1 MPKRDKIL
9 IVDDDRS
16 IRELLEILLKNEGL
30 TVTSAAGAEEGLAQA
45 KATEFDVVISDLKM
59 PNMSGIDFLREL
71 LETGLIRRRR
81 GEVGTQ
87 FILLTAHAEAEAA
100 VQALKMGAF
109 DYILKDQNWTEELKF
124 VVHNALENRRLREE
138 NTYLKREFRKVHGM
152 GNLIGKSK
160 KMQELFKMIEVV
172 SATNSTVMITGE
184 SGTGK
189 ELVAKAIHLNSPRA
203 EESFIS
209 VNCGAFTETLL
220 ESELFGYVR
229 GAFTG
234 ATANKK
240 GLFEVADKGTIFLD
254 EVGDTSLAMQVKL
267 LRVLQ
272 ERTLRRV
279 GGTEEIP
286 VDVRVIA
293 ATNRDLAELVAE
305 NQFREDLFYRISV
318 IPLELTPLRH
328 RRDDIPLLADHFLA
342 RLNASMERKFDHISD
357 EALKKLES
365 YDWPG
370 NVRELE
376 NALERAFILETSNEL
391 SAQHLPENVSTNSRM
406 RSNATFPDEGFDLE
420 LYVENLQKNFL
431 EEALRR
437 TNGVQV
443 KAAELLRMSYR
454 SFRHY
459 MQRYNITSCIGWPVI
474 TLGCPC
480 R

>member
-1 MPKRDKIL
+1 MPRRARIL
-9 IVDDDRS
+9 IVDDERS
-16 IRELLEILLKNEGL
+16 IRELLEIFLKKEGYQ
-30 TVTSAAGAEEGLAQA
+30 VTSTSSAEEALTQV
-45 KATEFDVVISDLKM
+45 KAAEFDLIVSDIKM
-59 PNMSGIDFLREL
+59 SDKTGIDLLREVR
-71 LETGLIRRRR
+71 TNGFN
-81 GEVGTQ
+81 GQ
-87 FILLTAHAEAEAA
+87 FILLTAFASAETAI
-100 VQALKMGAF
+100 QALKMGAF
-109 DYILKDQNWTEELKF
+109 DYILKTENFIEELKL
-124 VVHNALENRRLREE
+124 VVLSALESRRLREE
-138 NTYLKREFRKVHGM
+138 NTYLRREFRKVHGM
-152 GNLIGKSK
+152 GNLIGKSN

-172 SATNSTVMITGE
+172 SATNSTVLLTGE

-203 EESFIS
+203 DEPFIS

-220 ESELFGYVR
+220 ESELFGYVK

-234 ATANKK
+234 AAGTKK

-279 GGTEEIP
+279 GGTEELS
-286 VDVRVIA
+286 VDVRIIA
-293 ATNRDLAELVAE
+293 ATNRDLSEMVAE

-318 IPLELTPLRH
+318 IPLELPPLRH
-328 RRDDIPLLADHFLA
+328 RREDIPLLADHFLA
-342 RLNASMERKFDHISD
+342 RLNATMGKKIDRISE
-357 EALKKLES
+357 EALKRLEN
-365 YDWPG
+365 YEWPG

-376 NALERAFILETSNEL
+376 NAMERAFILETSNEL
-391 SAQHLPENVSTNSRM
+391 TPQHFQESVSTNPRM
-406 RSNATFPDEGFDLE
+406 RLPTEFPEEGFHLE
-420 LYVENLQKNFL
+420 SYVENLQKGFL

-459 MQRYNITSCIGWPVI
+459 MQKYNIPA
-474 TLGCPC
+474 
-480 R
+480 

>member
-1 MPKRDKIL
+1 MSKRARIL
-9 IVDDDRS
+9 IVDDERS
-16 IRELLEILLKNEGL
+16 IRELLEIVLKKDGFNVTSVRSAVEALTLLK
-30 TVTSAAGAEEGLAQA
+30 SSD
-45 KATEFDVVISDLKM
+45 FDLIISDIKM
-59 PNMSGIDFLREL
+59 PDMTGIDLLRQLRE
-71 LETGLIRRRR
+71 TTFG
-81 GEVGTQ
+81 GQ
-87 FILLTAHAEAEAA
+87 FILLTAFASAETAI
-100 VQALKMGAF
+100 QALKMGAF
-109 DYILKDQNWTEELKF
+109 DYILKTENFIEELKL
-124 VVHNALENRRLREE
+124 VVYSALENRRLREE
-138 NTYLKREFRKVHGM
+138 NVYLRREFRKLHGM

-160 KMQELFKMIEVV
+160 RMQELFKMIEVV
-172 SATNSTVMITGE
+172 SATNSTVLITGE

-203 EESFIS
+203 EEAFVS

-220 ESELFGYVR
+220 ESELFGYVK

-254 EVGDTSLAMQVKL
+254 EVGDTSVAMQVKL

-286 VDVRVIA
+286 IDVRIIA
-293 ATNRDLAELVAE
+293 ATNRNLSEMVAE

-318 IPLELTPLRH
+318 IPLELPPLRH

-342 RLNASMERKFDHISD
+342 RLNSTMGKKIDRFSD
-357 EALKKLES
+357 DALKKIES

-376 NALERAFILETSNEL
+376 NAMERAFILETSNEL
-391 SAQHLPENVSTNSRM
+391 SAQHLPESVSTNPRM
-406 RSNATFPDEGFDLE
+406 RAVTNFPDEGFDLE
-420 LYVENLQKNFL
+420 SYVEALQKGFL

-459 MQRYNITSCIGWPVI
+459 MQKYNIPS
-474 TLGCPC
+474 
-480 R
+480 

>member
-1 MPKRDKIL
+1 MQKRAKIL
-9 IVDDDRS
+9 IVDDERS
-16 IRELLEILLKNEGL
+16 IRELLEIFLKKEGFN
-30 TVTSAAGAEEGLAQA
+30 VTSAASAREGLAHV
-45 KATEFDVVISDLKM
+45 KASDFDVIISDIKM
-59 PNMSGIDFLREL
+59 GEMSGIDLLREL
-71 LETGLIRRRR
+71 RNTGFN
-81 GEVGTQ
+81 GQ
-87 FILLTAHAEAEAA
+87 FILLTAFASAETAI
-100 VQALKMGAF
+100 QALKMGAF
-109 DYILKDQNWTEELKF
+109 DYILKTENFLEELKLI
-124 VVHNALENRRLREE
+124 VLNALESRRLREE
-138 NTYLKREFRKVHGM
+138 NTYLKREFKKVHGM

-172 SATNSTVMITGE
+172 SATNSTVLITGE
-184 SGTGK
+184 RCTGK
-189 ELVAKAIHLNSPRA
+189 ELVAKAIHLNSPSA
-203 EESFIS
+203 EEAFVS

-234 ATANKK
+234 ATGNKK

-272 ERTLRRV
+272 ERTIRRV

-286 VDVRVIA
+286 VDVRIIA
-293 ATNRDLAELVAE
+293 ATNRDLSEMVAE

-318 IPLELTPLRH
+318 IPLELPALCH
-328 RRDDIPLLADHFLA
+328 RRDDIPILADHFLA
-342 RLNASMERKFDHISD
+342 RLNASMGKKIDRISD

-365 YDWPG
+365 HEWPG

-376 NALERAFILETSNEL
+376 NALERAFILETSSEL
-391 SAQHLPENVSTNSRM
+391 SAQHLPESVSTNPRM
-406 RSNATFPDEGFDLE
+406 RLVTNFPDEGFDLE
-420 LYVENLQKNFL
+420 IYVEGLQKGFL

-459 MQRYNITSCIGWPVI
+459 MQKYNIPS
-474 TLGCPC
+474 
-480 R
+480 

>member
-30 TVTSAAGAEEGLAQA
+30 TVTSAAGAEKGLAEA
-45 KATEFDVVISDLKM
+45 KATEFDVIISDLKM
-59 PNMSGIDFLREL
+59 RTMTGIDFLREL
-71 LETGLIRRRR
+71 RETGLIRRRR

-109 DYILKDQNWTEELKF
+109 DYILKDQNWAEELKF

-138 NTYLKREFRKVHGM
+138 NTYLKREFKKAHGM

-160 KMQELFKMIEVV
+160 NMQELFKMIEVV
-172 SATNSTVMITGE
+172 SATNSTVLVTGE

-203 EESFIS
+203 EDPFVS

-220 ESELFGYVR
+220 ESELFGYMR

-254 EVGDTSLAMQVKL
+254 EIGDTSPAMQVKL

-272 ERTLRRV
+272 ERTIRRV

-286 VDVRVIA
+286 VDVRIIA
-293 ATNRDLAELVAE
+293 ATNRDLAEMVAE
-305 NQFREDLFYRISV
+305 SQFREDLFYRISV
-318 IPLELTPLRH
+318 IPLELPPLRH

-342 RLNASMERKFDHISD
+342 RLNSSMAKKLDRVSD
-357 EALKKLES
+357 EAMAALTIYE
-365 YDWPG
+365 WPG
-370 NVRELE
+370 NIRELQ
-376 NALERAFILETSNEL
+376 NAMERAFILETFNEL
-391 SAQHLPENVSTNSRM
+391 SSQHLPESVATKPRM
-406 RSNATFPDEGFDLE
+406 RGLTDFPEEGFDLE
-420 LYVENLQKNFL
+420 AYVENLQKRFL

-437 TNGVQV
+437 TDGVQV
-443 KAAELLRMSYR
+443 KAAELLRMTYR

-459 MQRYNITSCIGWPVI
+459 MQKHNIPS
-474 TLGCPC
+474 
-480 R
+480 

>member
-138 NTYLKREFRKVHGM
+138 NTYLKREFKKVHGM

-172 SATNSTVMITGE
+172 SVTNSTVLITGE

-203 EESFIS
+203 EEAFVS

-240 GLFEVADKGTIFLD
+240 GLFEVSDKGTIFLD

-279 GGTEEIP
+279 GSTEELS
-286 VDVRVIA
+286 VDVRIIA
-293 ATNRDLAELVAE
+293 ATNRDLSEMVAE

-318 IPLELTPLRH
+318 IPFELPPLRH

-342 RLNASMERKFDHISD
+342 RLNASMGRRFDHISD

-406 RSNATFPDEGFDLE
+406 RSTASFPDEGFDLE

-459 MQRYNITSCIGWPVI
+459 MQKYNIPS
-474 TLGCPC
+474 
-480 R
+480 

>member
-30 TVTSAAGAEEGLAQA
+30 TVISAAGAEKGLAEA
-45 KATEFDVVISDLKM
+45 KATEFDVIISDLKM
-59 PNMSGIDFLREL
+59 PNMTGIDFLREL
-71 LETGLIRRRR
+71 RETGLIRRRR

-109 DYILKDQNWTEELKF
+109 DYILKDQNWAEELKF

-138 NTYLKREFRKVHGM
+138 NTYLKREFKKVHGM

-172 SATNSTVMITGE
+172 SVTNSTVLITGE

-203 EESFIS
+203 EEAFVS

-240 GLFEVADKGTIFLD
+240 GLFEVSDKGTIFLD

-279 GGTEEIP
+279 GGTEEIS
-286 VDVRVIA
+286 VDVRIIA
-293 ATNRDLAELVAE
+293 ATNRDLSEMVAE
-305 NQFREDLFYRISV
+305 NQFREDLFYLISV

-328 RRDDIPLLADHFLA
+328 RRDDIPLLAAHFFA
-342 RLNASMERKFDHISD
+342 PLNPPLGRSSDRISD
-357 EALKKLES
+357 EPSKSSES
-365 YDWPG
+365 TAGPAS
-370 NVRELE
+370 VRELE
-376 NALERAFILETSNEL
+376 NALERAFRLETSNEL
-391 SAQHLPENVSTNSRM
+391 STQHLPENVSTSSRM
-406 RSNATFPDEGFDLE
+406 RSNANFPEEGFDLE
-420 LYVENLQKNFL
+420 LYVENLQKSFL

-437 TNGVQV
+437 TNGVQL

-454 SFRHY
+454 SFRHH
-459 MQRYNITSCIGWPVI
+459 MQKYNIPS
-474 TLGCPC
+474 
-480 R
+480 

>member
-59 PNMSGIDFLREL
+59 PNMSGIEFLREL

-138 NTYLKREFRKVHGM
+138 NTYLKREFKKVHGM

-172 SATNSTVMITGE
+172 SATNSTVLITGE

-203 EESFIS
+203 EEAFVS

-240 GLFEVADKGTIFLD
+240 GLFEVSDKGTIFLD

-279 GGTEEIP
+279 GGTEEIS
-286 VDVRVIA
+286 VDVRIIA
-293 ATNRDLAELVAE
+293 ATNRDLSEMVAE

-342 RLNASMERKFDHISD
+342 RLNKSMGRKLDRISD

-391 SAQHLPENVSTNSRM
+391 SEQHLPENVSTNSRM

-459 MQRYNITSCIGWPVI
+459 MQKYNIPS
-474 TLGCPC
+474 
-480 R
+480 

>member
-1 MPKRDKIL
+1 MSKRVKIL
-9 IVDDDRS
+9 IVDDERS
-16 IRELLEILLKNEGL
+16 IRELLEIFLKKEGFS
-30 TVTSAAGAEEGLAQA
+30 VTSASSGKEGLAQV
-45 KATEFDVVISDLKM
+45 KASDFDLIISDIKM
-59 PNMSGIDFLREL
+59 GDMSGIDLLREL
-71 LETGLIRRRR
+71 RTTGFN
-81 GEVGTQ
+81 GQ
-87 FILLTAHAEAEAA
+87 FILLTAFASAETAI
-100 VQALKMGAF
+100 QALKMGAF
-109 DYILKDQNWTEELKF
+109 DYILKTENFIEELKL
-124 VVHNALENRRLREE
+124 VVYGALESRRLREE
-138 NTYLKREFRKVHGM
+138 NTYLKREFKKVHGM

-172 SATNSTVMITGE
+172 SATNSTVLITGE

-203 EESFIS
+203 EEAFVS

-220 ESELFGYVR
+220 ESELFGYMR

-234 ATANKK
+234 AVANKK
-240 GLFEVADKGTIFLD
+240 GLFEVADKGTMFLD
-254 EVGDTSLAMQVKL
+254 EIGDTSLAMQVKL

-279 GGTEEIP
+279 GGTEEIS
-286 VDVRVIA
+286 VDVRIIA
-293 ATNRDLAELVAE
+293 ATNRNLGEMVAE

-318 IPLELTPLRH
+318 IPIELPPLRH

-342 RLNASMERKFDHISD
+342 RLNGSMSKRIDRISD
-357 EALKKLES
+357 EALKKMEI

-376 NALERAFILETSNEL
+376 NAMERAFILETSEEL
-391 SAQHLPENVSTNSRM
+391 SAQHLPESVSTTPRM
-406 RSNATFPDEGFDLE
+406 RAMTNFPDQGFDLE
-420 LYVENLQKNFL
+420 TFVEDLQKGFL

-459 MQRYNITSCIGWPVI
+459 MQKYNIPS
-474 TLGCPC
+474 
-480 R
+480 

>member
-1 MPKRDKIL
+1 MPKRAKIL
-9 IVDDDRS
+9 IVDDERS
-16 IRELLEILLKNEGL
+16 IRELLEIFLKKEGFQ
-30 TVTSAAGAEEGLAQA
+30 VTSASNAEEGLALA
-45 KATEFDVVISDLKM
+45 KGTDIDLVISDIKM
-59 PNMSGIDFLREL
+59 ADMSGIDFLREL
-71 LETGLIRRRR
+71 RATNYSG
-81 GEVGTQ
+81 Q
-87 FILLTAHAEAEAA
+87 FILLTAYATTETAI
-100 VQALKMGAF
+100 QALKMGAF
-109 DYILKDQNWTEELKF
+109 DYILKTENFIEELKF
-124 VVHNALENRRLREE
+124 VVYSALENRRLREE
-138 NTYLKREFRKVHGM
+138 NTYLRREFRKVHGM

-234 ATANKK
+234 AAGNKK

-254 EVGDTSLAMQVKL
+254 EVGDTSQAMQVKL

-272 ERTLRRV
+272 ERTFRRV
-279 GGTEEIP
+279 GGTEEIS
-286 VDVRVIA
+286 VDVRIIS
-293 ATNRDLAELVAE
+293 ATNRDLSEMVAE

-318 IPLELTPLRH
+318 IPLDLPPLRQ

-342 RLNASMERKFDHISD
+342 RLNSSMSKRIERISD
-357 EALKKLES
+357 EALKKMES

-376 NALERAFILETSNEL
+376 NAMERAFILETSDEL
-391 SAQHLPENVSTNSRM
+391 SAQHLPESVSTTPRM
-406 RSNATFPDEGFDLE
+406 RAMTNFPDQGFDLE
-420 LYVENLQKNFL
+420 TFVEDLQKGFL

-459 MQRYNITSCIGWPVI
+459 MQKYNIPS
-474 TLGCPC
+474 
-480 R
+480 